1 MLGFFSR
8 KKKTATALAEPSVGD
23 GRRYYAIGDIHGRL
37 DLFDQLLDR
46 IIDDSKARGEAESHL
61 ILLGDLVDRGPDSA
75 GVVRRA
81 MQLADAD
88 AESIEGT
95 IRFIKGNHEE
105 VFIEAARGD
114 PQSTRFLTRFGGR
127 ETMLSYGLSADTY
140 ETLDFEELADW
151 MLNTVPRNHVDF
163 LAGFEDMIEVGDY
176 VFVHAG
182 IKPEVPLTGQKPEDL
197 RWIREEFLSWRQPHE
212 KIVIHGHTIMLEVD
226 EHPNRIGIDTGAYH
240 SGRLTA
246 IGLEGTQRW
255 YLSTTD
261 A

>member
-1 MLGFFSR
+1 MLGLFSR
-8 KKKTATALAEPSVGD
+8 KKKTEATPPQPSVGE

-37 DLFDQLLDR
+37 DLFDQLLAR
-46 IIDDSKARGEAESHL
+46 IAADSRERGEAESHL

-81 MQLADAD
+81 MELAAAD
-88 AESIEGT
+88 TGNKGA

-114 PQSTRFLTRFGGR
+114 PQSTRFLNRFGGR
-127 ETMLSYGLSADTY
+127 ETMLSYGLSADAY
-140 ETLDFEELADW
+140 EKLDFEELADW
-151 MLNTVPRNHVDF
+151 MLNNVPRGHVDF
-163 LAGFEDMIEVGDY
+163 LDGFEDMIEVGDY

-182 IKPEVPLTGQKPEDL
+182 TKPKVPLANQKPEDL
-197 RWIREEFLSWRQPHE
+197 RWIREEFLSWQQPHE

-246 IGLEGTQRW
+246 IGLEGTDRW
-255 YLSTTD
+255 FLSTAD
-261 A
+261 R

>member
-1 MLGFFSR
+1 MLGLFSR
-8 KKKTATALAEPSVGD
+8 KKKAAEAPSQPSVGE
-23 GRRYYAIGDIHGRL
+23 GQRYYAIGDIHGRL
-37 DLFDQLLDR
+37 DLLDQLLDR
-46 IIDDSKARGEAESHL
+46 IINDSKARGEAESHL

-81 MQLADAD
+81 MELANAD
-88 AESIEGT
+88 EGSEGGT

-114 PQSTRFLTRFGGR
+114 PQSTRFLNRFGGR
-127 ETMLSYGLSADTY
+127 ETILSYGLTAEEY
-140 ETLDFEELADW
+140 EALDFEDMTDW
-151 MLNTVPRNHVDF
+151 MLNNIPRSHVDF
-163 LAGFEDMIEVGDY
+163 LDDFEDMIEVGDY

-182 IKPEVPLTGQKPEDL
+182 IKPQVPLTDQKTEDL

-212 KIVIHGHTIMLEVD
+212 KIVVHGHTIMLEVD